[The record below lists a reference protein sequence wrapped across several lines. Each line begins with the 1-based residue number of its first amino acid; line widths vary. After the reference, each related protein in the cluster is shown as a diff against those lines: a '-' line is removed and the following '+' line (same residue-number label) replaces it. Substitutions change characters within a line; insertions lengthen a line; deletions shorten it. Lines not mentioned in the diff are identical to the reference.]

1 MFRKRRQPRNAQCGV
16 EEEERKRAA
25 VRCEAE
31 KRAFQR
37 CLEQGV
43 LGGIVKRWEEH
54 GLESRPCH
62 LLML

>member
-25 VRCEAE
+25 VRYEVE
-31 KRAFQR
+31 KRVFQR

-43 LGGIVKRWEEH
+43 LGDIVKRWEEH
-54 GLESRPCH
+54 GLESRSCH
-62 LLML
+62 LLTL